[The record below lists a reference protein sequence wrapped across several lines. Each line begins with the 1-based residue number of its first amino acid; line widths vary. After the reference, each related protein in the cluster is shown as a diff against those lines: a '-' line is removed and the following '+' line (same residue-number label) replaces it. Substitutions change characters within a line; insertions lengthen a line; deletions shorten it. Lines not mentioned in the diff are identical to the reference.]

1 LCACLA
7 PISCTEPSGAIPS
20 RGVSAA
26 VALPPQRSGP
36 SPDVARFRSARR
48 YPITPRPLAI
58 RIPSIRVA
66 SSLEEL
72 GRNQDGTVEV
82 PADWQVAGWFDG
94 GARPG
99 APGPALIL
107 GHVDSRLG
115 PAVFYRLH
123 QLQRGDEVHVL
134 QEGGGEVTFVV
145 ERVEQHAKDAFPTDA
160 VYLPTLR
167 PTLRLVTCGGVF
179 DPSTGHY
186 RDNVIVF
193 AHLPPPA

>member
-1 LCACLA
+1 V
-7 PISCTEPSGAIPS
+7 T
-20 RGVSAA
+20 
-26 VALPPQRSGP
+26 
-36 SPDVARFRSARR
+36 RFRSARR
-48 YPITPRPLAI
+48 YPITPGPLAI
-58 RIPSIRVA
+58 RIPSIGVA

-82 PADWQVAGWFDG
+82 PGDWQAAGWFDE

-99 APGPALIL
+99 APGPAIIL

-123 QLQRGDEVHVL
+123 ELRRGDEVQVL
-134 QEGGGEVTFVV
+134 QEGGEEVTFVV

-160 VYLPTLR
+160 VYFPTLR
-167 PTLRLVTCGGVF
+167 PTLRLVTCGGAF
-179 DPSTGHY
+179 DPSIGHY

-193 AHLPPPA
+193 AHLAPPAWR